1 MTENRTHERV
11 PFTARVTIFF
21 KGKRIDSDADTR
33 NISLKGMF
41 VHTDERPG
49 TGAHCGLELQLT
61 GASSELTLHIDG
73 RVVREDDNGIGIVFN
88 TIDLDSYYHLKNILR
103 YNVSRPEDMS
113 DPVFEES
120 DDILPQG
127 EPSWEDIQSS

>member
-1 MTENRTHERV
+1 MTEKRTHERV
-11 PFTARVTIFF
+11 PFNARVSVFF

-49 TGAHCGLELQLT
+49 IGAHCGLELELS

-73 RVVREDDNGIGIVFN
+73 RVVREDANGIGIVFN

-103 YNVSRPEDMS
+103 YNVSNPDGMS
-113 DPVFEES
+113 GPLSGEADEVP
-120 DDILPQG
+120 PQ
-127 EPSWEDIQSS
+127 ETPSWEDIQSS

>member
-1 MTENRTHERV
+1 MTEKRTHERV
-11 PFTARVTIFF
+11 PFTARVSVFF

-49 TGAHCGLELQLT
+49 TGAHCGLELALT

-103 YNVSRPEDMS
+103 YNASNPDGAT
-113 DPVFEES
+113 DPLSGEADEVP
-120 DDILPQG
+120 PQG
-127 EPSWEDIQSS
+127 KPSWEDIQSS